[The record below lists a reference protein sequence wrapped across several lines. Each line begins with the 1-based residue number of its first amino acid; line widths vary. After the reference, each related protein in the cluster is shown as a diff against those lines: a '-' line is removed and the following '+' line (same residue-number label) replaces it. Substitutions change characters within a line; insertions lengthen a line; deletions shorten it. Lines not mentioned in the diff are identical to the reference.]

1 MKITQV
7 RAIVKEINEDVVIT
21 KLHDVCG
28 GVVYEASIYGV
39 VIYTFTMKQ
48 GKDITQV
55 AWAELCEAI
64 EGHNVAN
71 PNDVVIEALQE
82 AIEGT
87 IEVEFSCD
95 MKYGK
100 KYNVRHNGDLVYSY
114 MIKRDDHF
122 EVQQRTI
129 EAIIANVQR
138 AIEDLQDTSVDEQGD
153 NMNNYEGLTKREI
166 QKIEDK
172 EDRFVS
178 SEYAQEQRRL
188 TQEANDFEMRSFNI
202 EDASEEIFRHCEE
215 LGVNDGIVIRHIQG
229 RHAEDALQR
238 YAVIFKGYTV
248 TTFILSSIQP
258 GDEHTTNGT
267 IINRVKWDIA
277 SFISDYYN
285 PDQYNPDQ
293 DSWF

>member
-7 RAIVKEINEDVVIT
+7 RAIAKEINEDVVIT
-21 KLHDVCG
+21 KLHAVCG

-39 VIYTFTMKQ
+39 TIYTFTMKQ

-64 EGHNVAN
+64 EGHQVAN
-71 PNDVVIEALQE
+71 PNDVVIE
-82 AIEGT
+82 
-87 IEVEFSCD
+87 
-95 MKYGK
+95 
-100 KYNVRHNGDLVYSY
+100 
-114 MIKRDDHF
+114 
-122 EVQQRTI
+122 
-129 EAIIANVQR
+129 
-138 AIEDLQDTSVDEQGD
+138 QGD
-153 NMNNYEGLTKREI
+153 DMNNYDGLTKREI

-178 SEYAQEQRRL
+178 SEYAQEQRRM
-188 TQEANDFEMRSFNI
+188 TQEANDFEMRKFNI
-202 EDASEEIFRHCEE
+202 IDASDEIFRHCEE

-229 RHAEDALQR
+229 RHAEDTLQR

-258 GDEHTTNGT
+258 GDERTTNGT

-277 SFISDYYN
+277 SFMSDYYN

-293 DSWF
+293 DGWFWG

>member
-21 KLHDVCG
+21 KLHAVCG

-39 VIYTFTMKQ
+39 TIYTFTMKQ

-64 EGHNVAN
+64 EGHQVAN
-71 PNDVVIEALQE
+71 PNDVVIE
-82 AIEGT
+82 
-87 IEVEFSCD
+87 
-95 MKYGK
+95 
-100 KYNVRHNGDLVYSY
+100 
-114 MIKRDDHF
+114 
-122 EVQQRTI
+122 
-129 EAIIANVQR
+129 
-138 AIEDLQDTSVDEQGD
+138 QGD
-153 NMNNYEGLTKREI
+153 NMDNYEGLTKRE
-166 QKIEDK
+166 
-172 EDRFVS
+172 V
-178 SEYAQEQRRL
+178 
-188 TQEANDFEMRSFNI
+188 QEANDFEMRSFNI
-202 EDASEEIFRHCEE
+202 EDASDEIFRHCEE

-229 RHAEDALQR
+229 RHAEDTLQR

-277 SFISDYYN
+277 SFMSDYYN
-285 PDQYNPDQ
+285 PDQHFNGDDYE
-293 DSWF
+293 

>member
-21 KLHDVCG
+21 KLHAVCG

-39 VIYTFTMKQ
+39 TIYTFTMKQ

-64 EGHNVAN
+64 EGHQVAN
-71 PNDVVIEALQE
+71 PNDVVIE
-82 AIEGT
+82 
-87 IEVEFSCD
+87 
-95 MKYGK
+95 
-100 KYNVRHNGDLVYSY
+100 
-114 MIKRDDHF
+114 
-122 EVQQRTI
+122 
-129 EAIIANVQR
+129 
-138 AIEDLQDTSVDEQGD
+138 QGD
-153 NMNNYEGLTKREI
+153 NMDNYEGLTKRE
-166 QKIEDK
+166 
-172 EDRFVS
+172 V
-178 SEYAQEQRRL
+178 
-188 TQEANDFEMRSFNI
+188 QEANDFEMRSFNI
-202 EDASEEIFRHCEE
+202 EDASDEIFRHCEE

-229 RHAEDALQR
+229 RHAEDTLQG

-277 SFISDYYN
+277 SFMSDYYN
-285 PDQYNPDQ
+285 PDQHFNGDDYE
-293 DSWF
+293 